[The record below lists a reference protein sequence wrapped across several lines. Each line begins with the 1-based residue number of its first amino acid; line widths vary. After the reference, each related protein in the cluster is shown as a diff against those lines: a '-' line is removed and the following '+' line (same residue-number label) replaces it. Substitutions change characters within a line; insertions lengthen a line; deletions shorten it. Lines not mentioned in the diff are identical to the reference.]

1 MSRTPVFNSKSKWTP
16 FVLAQVCHEWRSIAF
31 KTRQL
36 WQSITIIGP
45 NRCHLHRARI
55 WIANIGH
62 YPIDIVLQ
70 QETDAEEEREAIA
83 ELMTLFAQRV
93 VSWRFVSFTL
103 FGPEPL
109 IPPNLLIQCITT
121 LAREE
126 NPILHQ
132 ALFNF
137 DPHPYHGAEWWE
149 IPSLVEIFNLLQK
162 VASLVALNW
171 KAAFTPGLKFSRNL
185 VHLDLASPIS
195 IEDLIENLVR
205 SPQLQYLYA
214 RNVTPAI
221 VPTHNAVI
229 MREDDVMDVDM
240 EDTPRVVLPALSNLC
255 LSFNEVNP
263 EPFFDRIVLP
273 SLALLEL
280 RAIDHEDLHLV
291 RQLLQVSQCRL
302 SSFLF
307 SLNLPT
313 TEEEVIDWLQ
323 MEEVQCVQR
332 LSVDADIGDDVV
344 KMLHRPALRGAKA
357 ASEGTYFPN
366 LKKLSLTF
374 QNAGIDDGDL
384 LRTLGSRFWTPHDKP
399 GWQQELWTAEIA
411 VFSEDLTARMK
422 AYERM
427 FRQNTE
433 LNRDGWRGYDKRKLE
448 FFQLR
453 KPEA

>member
-1 MSRTPVFNSKSKWTP
+1 
-16 FVLAQVCHEWRSIAF
+16 
-31 KTRQL
+31 
-36 WQSITIIGP
+36 
-45 NRCHLHRARI
+45 
-55 WIANIGH
+55 
-62 YPIDIVLQ
+62 
-70 QETDAEEEREAIA
+70 
-83 ELMTLFAQRV
+83 
-93 VSWRFVSFTL
+93 
-103 FGPEPL
+103 
-109 IPPNLLIQCITT
+109 
-121 LAREE
+121 
-126 NPILHQ
+126 
-132 ALFNF
+132 
-137 DPHPYHGAEWWE
+137 
-149 IPSLVEIFNLLQK
+149 
-162 VASLVALNW
+162 
-171 KAAFTPGLKFSRNL
+171 
-185 VHLDLASPIS
+185 
-195 IEDLIENLVR
+195 
-205 SPQLQYLYA
+205 
-214 RNVTPAI
+214 
-221 VPTHNAVI
+221 
-229 MREDDVMDVDM
+229 
-240 EDTPRVVLPALSNLC
+240 
-255 LSFNEVNP
+255 
-263 EPFFDRIVLP
+263 
-273 SLALLEL
+273 
-280 RAIDHEDLHLV
+280 V

-384 LRTLGSRFWTPHDKP
+384 LRTLGSRFWTPYYKP